1 MTDTEDGPGQRWDPE
16 RYARTAAYVP
26 ALGQPVLELLA
37 PQPGE
42 RILDIGCGDG
52 VLTEKLVAAGC
63 RVVGIDGSVEQVR
76 AACARGLDARVAD
89 AQALGFDGGFDA
101 VFSNAA
107 LHWMK
112 RPDAVIDG
120 VWRALEPGGRF
131 VGEMGGAGN
140 VATIRDA
147 LHGALAARGFDPD
160 ALDPWYFPSAEAYR
174 ARLEARGFRVRTV
187 ELFRRP
193 TPLIGPLS
201 DWLDTFAGAFLD
213 PLPAD
218 ARQAV
223 AAEVARVTAPALRD
237 ATGAWQADYV
247 RLRFAAFRPPA

>member
-1 MTDTEDGPGQRWDPE
+1 VTGVDSQRWDPA
-16 RYARTAAYVP
+16 RYARTAPYVP

-37 PQPGE
+37 PRPRE
-42 RILDIGCGDG
+42 RILDLGCGDG
-52 VLTEKLVAAGC
+52 VLTEKLVEAGC
-63 RVVGIDGSVEQVR
+63 RVVGVDGSAEQVR
-76 AACARGLDARVAD
+76 AASARGLDARVAD
-89 AQALGFDGGFDA
+89 AQALDFDGGFDA

-140 VATIRDA
+140 IAAIQGA
-147 LHGALAARGFDPD
+147 LHRALEARGIDAE
-160 ALDPWYFPSAEAYR
+160 ALDPWYFPSAAAYR
-174 ARLEARGFRVRTV
+174 AKLEARGFHVRSI

-193 TPLIGPLS
+193 TPLVGPLA
-201 DWLDTFAGAFLD
+201 DWLDTFATPFLD

-218 ARQAV
+218 VRDAV
-223 AAEVARVTAPALRD
+223 AADVTRAAAPDLRD
-237 ATGAWQADYV
+237 GSGRWHADYV
-247 RLRFAAFRPPA
+247 RLRFAATRPPA